1 MENNNF
7 ETNSNKYF
15 VPPTHLEQNE
25 NSNNLTNPSAYQYED
40 QIGTSSYDP
49 IAINPIK
56 NNRKIELNENQT
68 TNNIK
73 IINLKNN
80 SKVKPKNL
88 NLFQQ
93 NPSTTNKFNNLI
105 IKLKEQSKPNN
116 IFAIN
121 LKDSSKKK
129 NEFLNKKTK
138 KYSEFIPF
146 KDSPYGKQ
154 FNLLEKFD
162 EEWYD
167 EFEDKTKDPVKN
179 KIIDI
184 ILKENLSYKI
194 NALVTDAK
202 IFYNSLCNKNLVD
215 ENGGLLIF
223 NDKEKNKND
232 INTYYEIKKL
242 RKEYENFI
250 IENELYLISENLS
263 ELVKEIKPEINL
275 KNLKKE
281 TNQSY
286 NELISSEKNYEEEYE
301 ENSEEDIDDP
311 FYGDLEIEMNTNHKE
326 KNKKEDEQSFN
337 ELNINKKNESNESK
351 SEDKK
356 KLNEYVGD
364 LVIEIKNDQKENHNE
379 EEQYKKP
386 SYYKSKF
393 KNSFTHLTVTLKNEL
408 IRLENSILISNYKKN
423 EAQKLKKEIE
433 SFNIDVQ
440 NFYYDI
446 LYNEEKK
453 VDEKG
458 NLINLNN
465 LQQAKYNA
473 FIKSKDNLIEKCNN
487 LKTTQE
493 KIEEETKFKENY
505 NEEEYY
511 QNDEYDGYDELLEA
525 IQNENS
531 YSYYKKYY
539 KKHFSKNINTD
550 IKKISRRFKNIK
562 NIMNQQDLE
571 EYSNLLEKIRYIRL
585 ENFYIFRRCVN
596 NKEVNLLGEIFNNEK
611 AKNKI
616 ERNISS
622 IHDCLTLIDSNFE
635 KLEAKKAKLNEENNK
650 SLQQETL
657 DIFLKE
663 MKIKN
668 NNLK

>member
-7 ETNSNKYF
+7 DEFNSISNKYF

-49 IAINPIK
+49 IAINPI

-73 IINLKNN
+73 RINLKNN
-80 SKVKPKNL
+80 SKIKPENL

-93 NPSTTNKFNNLI
+93 NPSTPNNFNNLI
-105 IKLKEQSKPNN
+105 IKLKEQPKPNN
-116 IFAIN
+116 IFALN

-167 EFEDKTKDPVKN
+167 EYENKTKDPVKK

-194 NALVTDAK
+194 NDLVADAK
-202 IFYNSLCNKNLVD
+202 LFYNSLCNKNLVD

-223 NDKEKNKND
+223 NYKEKNKND

-242 RKEYENFI
+242 RKKYENFI

-263 ELVKEIKPEINL
+263 ELAKEIKPEMNL
-275 KNLKKE
+275 KILKKE

-286 NELISSEKNYEEEYE
+286 NELISSE

-326 KNKKEDEQSFN
+326 KNKKEDE
-337 ELNINKKNESNESK
+337 KKF
-351 SEDKK
+351 
-356 KLNEYVGD
+356 NEYVGD
-364 LVIEIKNDQKENHNE
+364 LVIEIKNDQKEDHNE

-393 KNSFTHLTVTLKNEL
+393 KNSFTHLTVALKNEL

-423 EAQKLKKEIE
+423 EAQNLKKEIE
-433 SFNIDVQ
+433 SFNIDLQ

-465 LQQAKYNA
+465 LEQAKYNA
-473 FIKSKDNLIEKCNN
+473 FIKIKDNLIEKCNN

-493 KIEEETKFKENY
+493 KIEEETKFKENF

-611 AKNKI
+611 ANNKI

-622 IHDCLTLIDSNFE
+622 IRDCLTLIDRNFE
-635 KLEAKKAKLNEENNK
+635 KLEAKKAELNKEKENF
-650 SLQQETL
+650 LHQETL